1 MAPKKTV
8 KVTLSDPK
16 AKKSVTRFDS
26 SDEKAALSNVYVS
39 NEALKTL
46 GNPDSI
52 VVTITAA

>member
-8 KVTLSDPK
+8 KVTLSTPQV
-16 AKKSVTRFDS
+16 KKLVTRFDS
-26 SDEKAALSNVYVS
+26 PDEKAALSNVYVS
-39 NEALKTL
+39 NDALKTL